1 MKAVPISISLTD
13 TLIFRIKNKA
23 AELSDQEER
32 NISVSE
38 IISKILVQHFP
49 KEKKHGKKKR

>member
-1 MKAVPISISLTD
+1 MKATPITISLAG
-13 TLIFRIKNKA
+13 TLLSRIKNEA
-23 AELSDQEER
+23 VRLSEKEER
-32 NISVSE
+32 NVSVSQ